1 MCLYVPAVCVG
12 LCVSVCQQ
20 ECRGHAVVGPA
31 RPPGGWAGLRSGGGS
46 LWSLR
51 IWPLPARGG
60 GKVETIKAE
69 GRDMPDSELLPAGKL
84 TVSALELECF

>member
-1 MCLYVPAVCVG
+1 MP
-12 LCVSVCQQ
+12 
-20 ECRGHAVVGPA
+20 
-31 RPPGGWAGLRSGGGS
+31 AGLQGPLCGGTSTAPWGWVGGARSGGGS

-69 GRDMPDSELLPAGKL
+69 GRDMPDSELLPAGKPSAQSECL
-84 TVSALELECF
+84 GVGVYPTVCV